1 MKFVKKI
8 AVVLLAILLVL
19 CSVSIGVSA
28 EGETGS
34 IDIKITADR
43 NKGLYPGDIIT
54 FTINIANDFNYTA
67 MRWPVMFTSKAFELV
82 TVDNGSDTDVGNVK
96 GYGALAGTESVLESA
111 VLPSTAEAFGGT
123 YSKTNYSGLLIQ
135 WTAGTTAAGLSY
147 YNEPAGSNCIT
158 FQLRVKDAPTV
169 TSGKVIIPTTTQ
181 CKNFFYYQ
189 GIADPSD
196 ASTIYKMT
204 SSTCT
209 VSSTGENLTVYKVS
223 ADVLPQ
229 SGSDI
234 VIDKEN
240 GYIYGFT
247 VAAKDFVTLD
257 ESLVKN
263 HIECV
268 GGATIT
274 VEPNDLGCY
283 STGAKISAFD
293 ANGKNIGEYELV
305 IFGDVNGDSVVDA
318 SDVAAL
324 VDAYL
329 YIPEWSWSGVPTDN
343 ATMFSCDVN
352 ADGFVTAD
360 DFAPIEIAM
369 ANTGYIN
376 QTYTPGNDVIY
387 F

>member
-1 MKFVKKI
+1 MRFVKKI

-19 CSVSIGVSA
+19 CSVSIAASA

-34 IDIKITADR
+34 ITINLTADR

-67 MRWPVMFTSKAFELV
+67 MRWPVMFTTKAFELV

-96 GYGALAGTESVLESA
+96 GYGALAGAESVLESA

-123 YSKTNYSGLLIQ
+123 YAKTTYSGLLIQ
-135 WTAGTTAAGLSY
+135 WTAGTTAAGLAY

-196 ASTIYKMT
+196 ASTIYKMNST
-204 SSTCT
+204 TCT
-209 VSSTGENLTVYKVS
+209 VNSTGETISVYKVS
-223 ADVLPQ
+223 ASISPKT
-229 SGSDI
+229 GSDT
-234 VIDKEN
+234 VIDEER

-247 VAAKDFVTLD
+247 TTAKDFMSLD
-257 ESLVKN
+257 EDVIAN
-263 HIECV
+263 HITCE
-268 GGATIT
+268 GGATYELET
-274 VEPNDLGCY
+274 NDAGCY
-283 STGAKISAFD
+283 STGAKLKAFD
-293 ANGKNIGEYELV
+293 ANGKSIGEYELV
-305 IFGDVNGDSVVDA
+305 VFGDINGDSVTDA
-318 SDVAAL
+318 SDVAVL
-324 VDAYL
+324 IDAYL
-329 YIPEWSWSGVPTDN
+329 YIPEWSWEEVDSN
-343 ATMFSCDVN
+343 ATMFSCDTNV
-352 ADGFVTAD
+352 DGLVTAD
-360 DFAPIEIAM
+360 DYAAIEIAM
-369 ANTGYIN
+369 MVEGYID
-376 QTYTPGNDVIY
+376 QTYTEGVDVIY